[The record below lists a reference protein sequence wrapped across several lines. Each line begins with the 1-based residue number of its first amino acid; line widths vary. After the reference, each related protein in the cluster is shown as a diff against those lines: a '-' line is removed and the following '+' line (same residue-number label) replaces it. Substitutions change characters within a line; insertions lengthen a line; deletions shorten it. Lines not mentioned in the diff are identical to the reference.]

1 VLSMTGLV
9 RLALIATG
17 PVDAL
22 ITDIA
27 GAARISRVSQH
38 AITGRHPRN
47 TDRDSR
53 CRRRSKTSST
63 PAVRRD
69 GETPRRGPAQP
80 EQARS
85 TTSVQDRGRWPDTDP
100 SPKPSTDTM
109 SASTYWVGGRPSQE
123 VWTLAVDLRS
133 GGIAPDAVGDALL
146 GRLATAEL
154 HNDRPD
160 SSPPVPAARLA
171 ARTHRYAPHSSP
183 HPPGSSWLT
192 MKRRDN
198 TGSLRI
204 PPRLAHQTRPI
215 RQC

>member
-1 VLSMTGLV
+1 MLSITKLA

-17 PVDAL
+17 PIDAL

-47 TDRDSR
+47 TDRESR

-69 GETPRRGPAQP
+69 GETPRRGPAEP

-85 TTSVQDRGRWPDTDP
+85 TTSVQDRGRWPGTDP

-109 SASTYWVGGRPSQE
+109 SAST
-123 VWTLAVDLRS
+123 
-133 GGIAPDAVGDALL
+133 
-146 GRLATAEL
+146 
-154 HNDRPD
+154 
-160 SSPPVPAARLA
+160 SSPSVGSRSRSLS
-171 ARTHRYAPHSSP
+171 SSP
-183 HPPGSSWLT
+183 SGAVW
-192 MKRRDN
+192 
-198 TGSLRI
+198 
-204 PPRLAHQTRPI
+204 PRLAELPCELTHTNQRDHDRFAFFHVSRP
-215 RQC
+215 